1 MLHLAP
7 WFFVCRLL
15 LPLLASTALSLSA
28 AANEA
33 DEQSDLRA
41 LLMNREFVQ
50 LDAALLHLDQ
60 SVSAGTYS
68 ERLYLRR
75 LNVLTKLPAEQEQL
89 LAEWVRASQRPM
101 LARMVRGGFYH
112 EQGWRNRGNKYSN
125 QTSQEQFSRMQA
137 HFAQAREELNA
148 VLTGKPDC
156 MLCYGY
162 LINIA
167 MASSDTDKKTQLFQ
181 QALKQNPRAYYPV
194 TRYFASLEPRW
205 GGGPDSSEK
214 FLNWFRSN
222 YPNNPALPVIEAD
235 LLMEKVDAYSDKN
248 DFLSAQPLVQR
259 ALALDPLHKQAWT
272 MQSWILDRTQDY
284 PGALHAAEQAIKNGA
299 DDDWTLSHR
308 AQLLIKLGR
317 GSEGMQ
323 ALEQAIDGQL
333 AFRAGLRVLSGT
345 LHNQKP
351 NYPAMWDF
359 CQRGMQAG
367 LPEAF
372 ACTGTFHYFGWL
384 KPVDYPEAFKWWKI
398 AAERGVPESMVDIG
412 ILYWEG
418 RGTPKDREQAIAWWI
433 KGAEAGDPRGV
444 SKLQAHLS
452 PWEFYTNYTLPDFQR
467 ELLAGEAGDS
477 PSAAF
482 SRFLQITWDS
492 PIGAWI
498 ATWWLPILLGWLLI
512 VLLVIKREQGN

>member
-1 MLHLAP
+1 MLRMRSLTPCLIYLCATLLSSAVLANQP
-7 WFFVCRLL
+7 
-15 LPLLASTALSLSA
+15 
-28 AANEA
+28 
-33 DEQSDLRA
+33 DDQIDLRA
-41 LLMNREFVQ
+41 LFVNRAFGQ
-50 LDAALLHLDQ
+50 LDAAMLRLDQ
-60 SVSAGTYS
+60 AVNAGEYS
-68 ERLYLRR
+68 ERLYKRQ
-75 LNVLTKLPAEQEQL
+75 LNTLTKLPAEQEKL
-89 LAEWVRASQRPM
+89 YTEWVNVSSQPM

-112 EQGWRNRGNKYSN
+112 EQGWRARGDKFSS
-125 QTSQEQFSRMQA
+125 QTSQQQFSRME
-137 HFAQAREELNA
+137 HLFGQARDELNS
-148 VLTGKPDC
+148 VLAKKPDC

-167 MASSDTDKKTQLFQ
+167 KGSSDAGQRAKLFQ
-181 QALKQNPRAYYPV
+181 QALTQNPGAYYPV
-194 TRYFASLEPRW
+194 TTYFASLTEKW
-205 GGGPDSSEK
+205 GGRPDEAEQ
-214 FLNWFRSN
+214 FLRWFRQN
-222 YPNNPALPVIEAD
+222 LPNNPALPVIEAD
-235 LLMEKVDAYSDKN
+235 LLIEQVDRYMQTN
-248 DFLSAQPLVQR
+248 ERQSAPPLVQR
-259 ALALDPLHKQAWT
+259 ALALDPLHQRAWT
-272 MQSWILDRTQDY
+272 MQSWILDQTQDF

-323 ALEQAIDGQL
+323 ALEQAIDGPL
-333 AFRAGLRVLSGT
+333 AFRAGLRILSGT

-367 LPEAF
+367 MPEAF
-372 ACTGTFHYFGWL
+372 ACTGSFHYFGWL
-384 KPVDYPEAFKWWKI
+384 KPVDYPEAFKWWKV
-398 AAERGVPESMVDIG
+398 AADRGVPESMVDIG

-418 RGTPKDREQAIAWWI
+418 RGTPKDREQAIAYWI

-444 SKLQAHLS
+444 SKLQTHLS
-452 PWEFYTNYTLPDFQR
+452 PLEFYTDYTLPDFQR
-467 ELLAGEAGDS
+467 ELMAGEAGDS

-512 VLLVIKREQGN
+512 VLLVIKREQGK